1 MLDENILKKYNQTNQ
16 FGEFLGLKLEVICP
30 GEVNYHVKV
39 KNEHLA
45 TLNSAH
51 GGFLAGF
58 FDQIVGT
65 AALTKAA
72 LESKVVSTVEFKINY
87 LKPAFL
93 NDNLTGLGKVLSNGK
108 RLYIVEGKIINQ
120 QNELLVIGSATLN
133 AYPFEKS
140 DMNFNKKEDEKN

>member
-16 FGEFLGLKLEVICP
+16 FGEFLGLKLEVIRP
-30 GEVNYHVKV
+30 GEVNYYVKV

-93 NDNLTGLGKVLSNGK
+93 NDNLTGIGKVLSNGK
-108 RLYIVEGKIINQ
+108 RLYFVEGKIINQ
-120 QNELLVIGSATLN
+120 HNELLVIGSATLN